1 MSYLIESLFQHLRQ
15 PYCQSPRQGSFW
27 GYACATTIT
36 TLSYLCRKVVGKA
49 KAEQLIR
56 TLLSILDVASVNR
69 RVIEKALQ
77 ANFGDFEDAVLNEA
91 ALLSSSRLTLL

>member
-1 MSYLIESLFQHLRQ
+1 MPARQ
-15 PYCQSPRQGSFW
+15 RSPRFPI
-27 GYACATTIT
+27 CVV
-36 TLSYLCRKVVGKA
+36 KVVGKA

-56 TLLSILDVASVNR
+56 TLLLILDVASVNR

-91 ALLSSSRLTLL
+91 ASPRLG